1 MSCSVRRPFRP
12 TTWMPGRY
20 LVDERTLNPVQDQGH
35 AQPCAMQLARERDAL
50 PLRSAAGEAGHVDRD
65 RPGPT
70 VRSGRRSR
78 LPCGLVAIAVR
89 RHLHAA
95 CAALPSHP
103 ARRLILPI
111 RPERLN
117 TWRLPSSQTRPSPAD
132 RVCNPCGN
140 GPDGS
145 GRRRVTTVSR

>member
-1 MSCSVRRPFRP
+1 MLLHQIRLLATQEACEENDVVQRTASVQADDMDAG
-12 TTWMPGRY
+12 WY

-95 CAALPSHP
+95 CTALPSHP
-103 ARRLILPI
+103 ARRLIFQI
-111 RPERLN
+111 RLERLN
-117 TWRLPSSQTRPSPAD
+117 A
-132 RVCNPCGN
+132 
-140 GPDGS
+140 
-145 GRRRVTTVSR
+145 